1 MCNADINESITF
13 IKVSELLKIVDQL
26 YIDQM
31 EYARLVI
38 HYDNKNENLD
48 GSVHIS
54 GIPTF
59 DSAEPA
65 KQYPFIH
72 SVDLPNCYL

>member
-1 MCNADINESITF
+1 MYKIDSHESITF
-13 IKVSELLKIVDQL
+13 VKVSELLKIVDQL

-38 HYDNKNENLD
+38 HYDNKDENLD

-54 GIPTF
+54 GIPSF
-59 DSAEPA
+59 ESSEPA
-65 KQYPFIH
+65 KQYSIIH
-72 SVDLPNCYL
+72 SADLPNCYL

>member
-1 MCNADINESITF
+1 MSSAKFQESVTF
-13 IKVSELLKIVDQL
+13 VKVSDLLKIVDQL
-26 YIDQM
+26 YVDQM

-38 HYDNKNENLD
+38 RYDDESDVLD

-59 DSAEPA
+59 ESPA
-65 KQYPFIH
+65 PTKHYDFIP
-72 SVDLPNCYL
+72 SPDLPNCYL